1 MKFRK
6 LHLAGVL
13 VTSAS
18 FSAGQTGAQTGPW
31 ISDPQHPE
39 LQHQF
44 KCEKGSLTILW
55 RNGYAGAVTLR
66 AAVVSSTYDGLE
78 DVQIPP
84 GGKAESKPDTL
95 YCSLGSLR
103 VITKKFSLAAPPSPP
118 PQKLDSAA
126 KPPVPAREEPPPAPF
141 VLKFDPPEKLPET
154 PLNALAA
161 ITVGMKQE
169 GVVQKLGPPLSKVSI
184 PEDGQLTETYR
195 YNTVNGKISIVR
207 FSNGTVTEILPP
219 Q

>member
-1 MKFRK
+1 MKLRT

-13 VTSAS
+13 VVSAS
-18 FSAGQTGAQTGPW
+18 LSAGQTGPW
-31 ISDPQHPE
+31 IGDPQHPE

-44 KCEKGSLTILW
+44 KCNKGSLTIFW
-55 RNGYAGAVTLR
+55 RNGYPGAVTLK
-66 AAVVSSTYDGLE
+66 AAVVSSSYDGLE

-84 GGKAESKPDTL
+84 GGKAESPLETM

-103 VITKKFSLAAPPSPP
+103 VITKKFSMAAPPSPP
-118 PQKLDSAA
+118 PQKLASAA
-126 KPPVPAREEPPPAPF
+126 KPPVPAPEAAPPPAPF
-141 VLKFDPPEKLPET
+141 LLAFDPPEKLPET
-154 PLNALAA
+154 PLDALAA

-184 PEDGQLTETYR
+184 PEDGRLIETYR
-195 YNTVNGKISIVR
+195 YNTVNGKTSIVR

>member
-1 MKFRK
+1 MKLRT
-6 LHLAGVL
+6 LHLAGV
-13 VTSAS
+13 VVASAS
-18 FSAGQTGAQTGPW
+18 FSAGQTGPQIGAW
-31 ISDPQHPE
+31 ISDAQHPE

-44 KCEKGSLTILW
+44 RCDRGALTILW

-103 VITKKFSLAAPPSPP
+103 VTTKKFSMAAPPSPP
-118 PQKLDSAA
+118 PQQLASGV
-126 KPPVPAREEPPPAPF
+126 KPPVPAPEEAAPAPL

-154 PLNALAA
+154 PLDALAA

-169 GVVQKLGPPLSKVSI
+169 DVAQKLGPPLSKVSI
-184 PEDGQLTETYR
+184 PEDGQLIETYR
-195 YNTVNGKISIVR
+195 YNTVDGKISIVR
-207 FSNGTVTEILPP
+207 FSNGAVTEILPP